1 MKGDFMAKLD
11 ARKIK
16 KDFPILSTK
25 MNGKLLAYLDSAATS
40 QKPKQVI
47 DSISYYYKNY
57 NANIHRGIYKISE
70 KATEAYTKSKEDL
83 AKFINAKS
91 YREVVFLRNA
101 TEAINLV
108 ALSWGDANVK
118 RGDHILTTPM
128 EHHSNMVPWQLL
140 AKRKGAHLDYANL
153 SENSFIDMEDLGEKL
168 EMEPKIVAIT
178 EVSNVLGTIND
189 VKKITEMAHK
199 AGAVVLID
207 GAQSAPHMKVDV
219 QKINCDFFA
228 FSGHKMLA
236 PSGIGALYGKED
248 VLDLMNPLFGGGE
261 MIRSVTLEGAT
272 WNDLPWKFEAGTQN
286 IEGAIGFGE
295 AIGYL
300 NKIGMDKVRKHEED
314 ITRYAMEKLGEIDR
328 VKIYGP
334 TSKQMNKR
342 GGIVSFSVDGIH
354 PHDVSQVFDSEGIAI
369 RSGHHC
375 AMPLVTQMLG
385 NSALSRMSFYIYNER
400 EDIDRAVHAIH
411 KAKRIFGK

>member
-16 KDFPILSTK
+16 KDFPILGTK
-25 MNGKLLAYLDSAATS
+25 MNGKVLAYLDSAATS